1 MSATGPH
8 TVQYDPK
15 ALKELTKLDKPA
27 ARRIV
32 KAIDALSV
40 GPRPIG
46 ARPLVGY
53 PELWRIRVGDYRV
66 VYTVKDA
73 ELVILAL
80 RVAHCSIA
88 VAGRREGGLP
98 EDLVVDVVG
107 NAAPDLVPRIQIADL
122 HLGHLCG
129 HPVDGGL
136 QPP

>member
-1 MSATGPH
+1 VSAPGPY

-40 GPRPIG
+40 RPRPSG

-53 PELWRIRVGDYRV
+53 PDLWRIRVGDYRV
-66 VYTVKDA
+66 VYTVKDV

-80 RVAHCSIA
+80 RVAHRSKVC
-88 VAGRREGGLP
+88 RNL
-98 EDLVVDVVG
+98 
-107 NAAPDLVPRIQIADL
+107 
-122 HLGHLCG
+122 
-129 HPVDGGL
+129 
-136 QPP
+136 